1 MKTLLLI
8 LCLGLGL
15 GLWRQTRKTRY
26 WRENA
31 IAQGRK
37 RVSGADRNVE
47 RQEINRKTAHQIFL
61 LNSEVERLYDENI
74 RLRNMNRNLLRQ
86 MDRRNA
92 G

>member
-1 MKTLLLI
+1 MAALALVA
-8 LCLGLGL
+8 LGLGL
-15 GLWRQTRKTRY
+15 ALWRQVRLTKY
-26 WRENA
+26 WRDNA
-31 IAQGRK
+31 IRQGRK

-47 RQEINRKTAHQIFL
+47 HQEINRKAAHQIFL
-61 LNSEVERLYDENI
+61 LNSEVERLYDENL